1 MHVYFCSRI
10 QYNTFANKKLI
21 VMKKAFILLL
31 MAIAYLATFIF
42 GAASGAIHPAC
53 YAYAGAVLPLLF
65 ALVYLYAST
74 LIRGFGAATLLNGFI
89 LVLFLIAGEA
99 DLAFAIGIMLL
110 TALAEFIRWRCGY
123 GTQKGVR
130 WSFLPFAYS
139 FFAYTAHWWIDTEGS
154 LEAAREEMP
163 AGYDLLMQP
172 VIDNIPMLVVV
183 LVLTFP
189 VAILAMRLA
198 ERLLKKKL

>member
-1 MHVYFCSRI
+1 MRVYFCRRF
-10 QYNTFANKKLI
+10 QYNISANKKLI

-139 FFAYTAHWWIDTEGS
+139 FFAYTAHWWTDTEGS

-163 AGYDLLMQP
+163 VGYDLLMQP

>member
-1 MHVYFCSRI
+1 MRVYFCSRF
-10 QYNTFANKKLI
+10 QYNISANKKLI
-21 VMKKAFILLL
+21 VMKKAVIFLL
-31 MAIAYLATFIF
+31 MAIAYLATFIL
-42 GAASGAIHPAC
+42 GAASGAIHPAY
-53 YAYAGAVLPLLF
+53 YAYAGAVLPLLT
-65 ALVYLYAST
+65 ALVYLYTST

-89 LVLFLIAGEA
+89 LVLFLIADEA

-139 FFAYTAHWWIDTEGS
+139 FFAYTAHWWTDTEGS

-163 AGYDLLMQP
+163 VGYDLLMQP

>member
-1 MHVYFCSRI
+1 
-10 QYNTFANKKLI
+10 
-21 VMKKAFILLL
+21 MKKAFILLL
-31 MAIAYLATFIF
+31 MAIAYLATFIL

-53 YAYAGAVLPLLF
+53 YAYASAVLPLLS
-65 ALVYLYAST
+65 AVIYLHTST
-74 LIRGFGAATLLNGFI
+74 LLRGFGVATLLNGFI

-99 DLAFAIGIMLL
+99 DLTFAIGIMVL
-110 TALAEFIRWRCGY
+110 TALAEFIRRRCGY

-139 FFAYTAHWWIDTEGS
+139 FFAYTAHWWTDTEGS

-163 AGYDLLMQP
+163 TGYDLLMQP